1 MIKMNFWLIVLL
13 VNVFVAM
20 LVLILTYSLAFTT
33 ARIIKSMPNYS
44 KRKKSFGEKLF
55 SFLSTVIKSLIP
67 IYNLIVLIGLLFC
80 DRQDVIE
87 RIKTRYCAEMSE

>member
-1 MIKMNFWLIVLL
+1 MNFWLIVLL
-13 VNVFVAM
+13 VNVFIAT

-33 ARIIKSMPNYS
+33 ARIIKSMPNYP